1 MLAKITPDFAH
12 FVHEKLRPAAE
23 TVTAKKR
30 STLFLSLIVAGAVF
44 LVCGAVMYFMMAPYR
59 QMPGEY
65 NITHWPLMVIAPL
78 AMAMI
83 GFCVVYIIGLRRI
96 VGEFRTTLVSRM
108 AEYID
113 PVLVFEGNRKLPAA
127 ALADSLLFPKG
138 LTAKPGND
146 YFRGRIEDTPIELG
160 TVQATTGEKSAAT
173 TRNGVVLLASLP
185 KRFKEPLVIVPMG
198 EKVSRSALEEDLERD
213 GIAVADGLIRLEDA
227 ATASQILLP
236 SGDKETGAR
245 ILSPDTL
252 RRLLAAEK
260 EKDVDFYLSCKGDR
274 LAVALLSPEKRL
286 DFPNLFEGFNFADCQ
301 EFCHDAKLMI
311 AVCRE
316 IVTRTDLFTTEKP
329 ATAVAVK

>member
-30 STLFLSLIVAGAVF
+30 STMFFSLAMAGAVF
-44 LVCGAVMYFMMAPYR
+44 LVCGAIMYFMMAPYR
-59 QMPGEY
+59 QMLGEY
-65 NITHWPLMVIAPL
+65 NITHWPLMIIAPL

-83 GFCVVYIIGLRRI
+83 GFCVVYIVGLRRI

-113 PVLVFEGNRKLPAA
+113 PILVYEANRKVAASAVQDSLVF
-127 ALADSLLFPKG
+127 PKTV
-138 LTAKPGND
+138 TAKPGND
-146 YFRGRIEDTPIELG
+146 YFRGRIEDSPIELG
-160 TVQATTGEKSAAT
+160 TIQAAPTEKGGT
-173 TRNGVVLLASLP
+173 TRNGVILLASLP

-198 EKVSRSALEEDLERD
+198 EKVSRSALEEDLEKD
-213 GIAVADGLIRLEDA
+213 GIAVADGLVRLEDA
-227 ATASQILLP
+227 ATSSQILLP
-236 SGDKETGAR
+236 SADKETGAR
-245 ILSPDTL
+245 ILSPETL
-252 RRLLAAEK
+252 RRLLLAEK

-301 EFCHDAKLMI
+301 EFCHDAKLVI

-316 IVTRTDLFTTEKP
+316 IVTRTDLFTTERS
-329 ATAVAVK
+329 TTTVAGK